1 MSDTDE
7 LALLRAA
14 CDRIRAAM
22 VKTIREFDEVDADEV
37 GEWADQLVMA
47 AHPIRV
53 ERGEG

>member
-7 LALLRAA
+7 LALLRAE

-22 VKTIREFDEVDADEV
+22 VETIREFDEVDADEV